1 MMSFIVNV
9 STGLVGFSMKKQTIH
24 FFQMLSRAFITPVAL
39 LSFASLL
46 LGVASLFLWHEKLRE
61 LLPFLNSAVFQYVA
75 NLLNTV
81 GAVIMDNLPLLF
93 AVTLAF
99 TLAKAEKEYAALGAL
114 CGYMALLMGMHV
126 LITVNPAVNEMF
138 TKSALTTTLGIETVN
153 TGVVGGIITGLL
165 SAIIHNRVHQIKFPV
180 ALAFFG
186 GVRFVPLANIMFFVA
201 FGQCFPFLW
210 LMLSKVINHAAMGIS
225 SAGVFAPFI
234 YGLGERLLL
243 PTGLHQI
250 WNTVIRDTMVSG
262 IAIFPDGHTVEGA
275 RAIFA
280 EYLKTNT
287 LPVNMTLADIVK
299 FLRGGQIPITM
310 FTLPM
315 MALAMYQTARPE
327 QRNKIKP
334 LLVTGAFT
342 SIIAGV
348 TEPLEFTFLF
358 VSPVW
363 YLIYSVINGL
373 SWMFCYLFQSNL
385 GGTEANIIG
394 LVLYGFLRPES
405 TFWINMLIGIV
416 FSLAGYTLFR
426 FWIVHFDLKTPGRG
440 SDYEQTIDIL
450 GINQQ
455 QDDISND
462 PLKLKALAIIRG
474 LGGNKNIISVDC
486 CYSRLRVS
494 IHDISLVDE
503 HIIQATGALGY
514 VPVDDGNVQIVY
526 GTTVDTIRNAVRKLL

>member
-1 MMSFIVNV
+1 
-9 STGLVGFSMKKQTIH
+9 MKKEYVH
-24 FFQMLSRAFITPVAL
+24 FFQTLSRAFITPIAL

-61 LLPFLNSAVFQYVA
+61 LLPFMNSALIQYLA
-75 NLLNTV
+75 NLLNTI
-81 GAVIMDNLPLLF
+81 GSVIMDNLPLLF
-93 AVTLAF
+93 AVSLAF
-99 TLAKAEKEYAALGAL
+99 TLAKSEREYAALGAI
-114 CGYMALLMGMHV
+114 CGYLALLMGMHALV
-126 LITVNPAVNEMF
+126 AINPHVREMF
-138 TKSALTTTLGIETVN
+138 PEKIFTTTLGIETVN

-165 SAIIHNRVHQIKFPV
+165 SALIHNKVYQIRFPV

-186 GVRFVPLANIMFFVA
+186 GVRFVPLANVMFFVA

-210 LMLSKVINHAAMGIS
+210 IFLSNLINSAAMGVS
-225 SAGVFAPFI
+225 HAGVLAPFI
-234 YGLGERLLL
+234 YGFGERLLL

-262 IAIFPDGHTVEGA
+262 VAIFPDGHTVEGA

-280 EYLKTNT
+280 EYLKINV
-287 LPVNMTLADIVK
+287 LPVNMTLPDMVK
-299 FLRGGQIPITM
+299 FLRGGQIPVTM

-315 MALAMYQTARPE
+315 MALAMYHTAKPE
-327 QRNKIKP
+327 QRAKIKP
-334 LLVTGAFT
+334 LLLTGAFT

-363 YLIYSVINGL
+363 YLIYSLINGL
-373 SWMFCYLFQSNL
+373 SWMLCYMFHSQL

-405 TFWINMLIGIV
+405 RFWINLLVGVVM
-416 FSLAGYTLFR
+416 AGCGYGLFR
-426 FWIVHFDLKTPGRG
+426 FWIVRFDLKTPGRG

-450 GINQQ
+450 GILPT
-455 QDDISND
+455 DDRRAND
-462 PLKLKALAIIRG
+462 PLQLKAAAIVKG
-474 LGGNKNIISVDC
+474 LGGKQNIITVDC

-494 IHDISLVDE
+494 LRDVALVDE
-503 HIIQATGALGY
+503 KIIKATGSLGY
-514 VPVDDGNVQIVY
+514 IPIDENNIQIVY
-526 GTTVDTIRNAVRKLL
+526 GTTVDTIRNAVKKQLL

>member
-1 MMSFIVNV
+1 
-9 STGLVGFSMKKQTIH
+9 MKKEIIH
-24 FFQMLSRAFITPVAL
+24 FFQMLSRAFITPIAL

-46 LGVASLFLWHEKLRE
+46 LGVASLFLWHERLRE
-61 LLPFLNSAVFQYVA
+61 LLPFLNSALCQYIA
-75 NLLNTV
+75 NLMNTV

-126 LITVNPAVNEMF
+126 LVSANPAINSMF
-138 TKSALTTTLGIETVN
+138 TKSMLTTTLGIETVN

-165 SAIIHNRVHQIKFPV
+165 STVIHNRVHQIKFPI

-186 GVRFVPLANIMFFVA
+186 GVRFVPLANIMFFVI

-210 LMLSKVINHAAMGIS
+210 LMLSKVINQAAMGVS
-225 SAGVFAPFI
+225 SAGFFAPFI
-234 YGLGERLLL
+234 YGVGERLLL

-262 IAIFPDGHTVEGA
+262 VAVFPDGHTVEGA

-280 EYLKTNT
+280 EYLKTNI
-287 LPVNMTLADIVK
+287 LPTNMALTDIVK

-315 MALAMYQTARPE
+315 MALAMYQTAKPE
-327 QRNKIKP
+327 QRKKIKP
-334 LLVTGAFT
+334 LLLTGAFT

-358 VSPVW
+358 VSPLW
-363 YLIYSVINGL
+363 YLIYSIINGL
-373 SWMFCYLFQSNL
+373 SWMLCYVFHSAL

-405 TFWINMLIGIV
+405 KVWINIVIGIV
-416 FSLAGYTLFR
+416 FGLGGYLLFR
-426 FWIVHFDLKTPGRG
+426 FWIVRFDLKTPGRG

-450 GINQQ
+450 GINQEQ
-455 QDDISND
+455 NTVSND

-474 LGGNKNIISVDC
+474 LGGENNITNVDC

-494 IHDISLVDE
+494 VNDISLVDE
-503 HIIQATGALGY
+503 KIIQATGSLGY
-514 VPVDDGNVQIVY
+514 VPVDDKNVQIVY
-526 GTTVDTIRNAVRKLL
+526 GATVDTIRNAVRKLL